1 MDEAA
6 EITGRD
12 DFIIAKALY
21 YAIKYI
27 DSLPP
32 PERELSDQNDMQMIL
47 NERFPVSVRPH
58 PPFICAADL

>member
-12 DFIIAKALY
+12 DFIIAKARY
-21 YAIKYI
+21 YAMKYI

-47 NERFPVSVRPH
+47 NERFPGLEATFTGIDMNRP
-58 PPFICAADL
+58 